1 MFESSPRLPYRPKQ
15 MRISRACSILLVLVF
30 VSRDSVVFLEQ
41 AERELACL
49 HCLISQAQA
58 FIHCAPP
65 NLIDRP
71 KNCQVCRYPAKTFM
85 WRSQFSTKNF
95 GPAYLQSTY
104 PWPDSVELFNFN
116 DWKCLGKGTYLLEG
130 IHKNGICLPVCS
142 FSNFPAPLVHSIMYY
157 QSKSFLC
164 TIHLKMKRFRSIYEN
179 YYILYVVSHIARF
192 HKKAISCLRIDGK
205 KWQNPTNL

>member
-116 DWKCLGKGTYLLEG
+116 DWKCLGKGTYLLER
-130 IHKNGICLPVCS
+130 IHKNGIL
-142 FSNFPAPLVHSIMYY
+142 FPKLFWWLR
-157 QSKSFLC
+157 KSFE
-164 TIHLKMKRFRSIYEN
+164 IR
-179 YYILYVVSHIARF
+179 
-192 HKKAISCLRIDGK
+192 G
-205 KWQNPTNL
+205 